1 MAKTLKL
8 DIYTSRTKVY
18 NTGKVMKK
26 IIILAALVISN
37 LVNAQQD
44 PQFTQYFDNFLH
56 VNPAYAG
63 SSGMLSATAIHREQ
77 WVGFDGAP
85 RSTTMS
91 LHTPLN
97 YRSVGLGLTAVN
109 DVIGPIHQTAVYA
122 DFSYTLKLGKTA
134 RLALG
139 LKGGVNMLNFNTSKW
154 DDVQAGDPA
163 FVNVQ
168 NKISPNVGFGVYYH
182 DEHFFLGLS
191 SPRLMESTAGD
202 TYSQQ
207 RHYFGIIGGIFPV
220 SAKWKL
226 RPSVQVKATMGA
238 PMSMDISLAG
248 IFNDKLWIGAMNRL
262 NAAAGG
268 FVQYQIT
275 RQFRLGLASEYG
287 MTPIRNYNN
296 GTFEVL
302 MSYDFNYKKSDVKSP
317 RYF

>member
-1 MAKTLKL
+1 
-8 DIYTSRTKVY
+8 
-18 NTGKVMKK
+18 MKK
-26 IIILAALVISN
+26 IIILAALVITN

-77 WVGFDGAP
+77 WVGFAGNL

-154 DDVQAGDPA
+154 DDVQLDDPA

-168 NKISPNVGFGVYYH
+168 NQISPNVGFGVYYH

-191 SPRLMESTAGD
+191 SPRLMEGSTSSA
-202 TYSQQ
+202 TYREQ
-207 RHYFGIIGGIFPV
+207 RHYFGIVGGIFPV

-238 PMSMDISLAG
+238 PISMDISLAG
-248 IFNDKLWIGAMNRL
+248 IFNDKLWIGAMNRW

>member
-1 MAKTLKL
+1 
-8 DIYTSRTKVY
+8 
-18 NTGKVMKK
+18 MKNFL
-26 IIILAALVISN
+26 IISLLALSFS
-37 LVNAQQD
+37 VNAQQD

-77 WVGFDGAP
+77 WIGFAGAP
-85 RSTTMS
+85 RSTTFS

-109 DVIGPIHQTAVYA
+109 DMIGPVRQNMVYV

-139 LKGGVNMLNFNTSKW
+139 LKGGVNMLNVATQNLANV
-154 DDVQAGDPA
+154 DANDPA
-163 FVNVQ
+163 FANGLNQ
-168 NKISPNVGFGVYYH
+168 INPNVGFGVYYH
-182 DEHFFLGLS
+182 DEHFFFGLS
-191 SPRLMESTAGD
+191 SPRILEKTAST
-202 TYSQQ
+202 TSYLEQ
-207 RHYFGIIGGIFPV
+207 RHYFGLIGGVFSV
-220 SAKWKL
+220 AEQWKL
-226 RPSVQVKATMGA
+226 RPSIQVKTTMGA
-238 PMSMDISLAG
+238 PLSLDFSLAA
-248 IFNDKLWIGAMNRL
+248 IYKDKLWLGAMNRW

-268 FVQYQIT
+268 FVQYQIS
-275 RQFRLGLASEYG
+275 RQFRLGLAAEYG
-287 MTPIRNYNN
+287 MSALRNYNN

>member
-1 MAKTLKL
+1 MFKKV
-8 DIYTSRTKVY
+8 IYSLSTNVQLTPRI
-18 NTGKVMKK
+18 MKK
-26 IIILAALVISN
+26 IIILSALFIAN
-37 LVNAQQD
+37 MINAQQD

-63 SSGMLSATAIHREQ
+63 SSGMLTANAIHREQ

-85 RSTTMS
+85 RSTTFS

-109 DVIGPIHQTAVYA
+109 DMIGPVRQNMVYL

-139 LKGGVNMLNFNTSKW
+139 LKGGMNMLNVGTGSFTN
-154 DDVQAGDPA
+154 VEANDPA
-163 FVNVQ
+163 FANVQ
-168 NKISPNVGFGVYYH
+168 NQLNPNVGFGLYYH
-182 DEHFFLGLS
+182 DEHFFMGLS
-191 SPRLMESTAGD
+191 SPRILENNPTNPNAYMES
-202 TYSQQ
+202 
-207 RHYFGIIGGIFPV
+207 RHYFGIVGGVFPV
-220 SAKWKL
+220 SSKWKL
-226 RPSVQVKATMGA
+226 RPSVQVKASMGA
-238 PMSMDISLAG
+238 PISMDLSLAG
-248 IFNDKLWIGAMNRL
+248 IFNDKLWIGAMNRW

-268 FVQYQIT
+268 FIQYQIS

-287 MTPIRNYNN
+287 MTPIRSYNN

-302 MSYDFNYKKSDVKSP
+302 MSYDFNYKKTDVKSP

>member
-1 MAKTLKL
+1 
-8 DIYTSRTKVY
+8 
-18 NTGKVMKK
+18 MKK
-26 IIILAALVISN
+26 SILLFALFIYQMG
-37 LVNAQQD
+37 NAQQD
-44 PQFTQYFDNFLH
+44 PHFTQYFDNFLH

-85 RSTTMS
+85 RSTTLS

-97 YRSVGLGLTAVN
+97 YRSVGLGFTAVN
-109 DVIGPIHQTAVYA
+109 DMIGPVRQNMVYL
-122 DFSYTLKLGKTA
+122 DFSYTLKLGSKA

-139 LKGGVNMLNFNTSKW
+139 LKGGMNMLNVAST
-154 DDVQAGDPA
+154 D

-168 NKISPNVGFGVYYH
+168 ANDPAFLNVQNQINPNFGFGVYYH
-182 DEHFFLGLS
+182 DDHFFLGLS
-191 SPRLMESTAGD
+191 SPRILENNPTNPNA
-202 TYSQQ
+202 YVEQ
-207 RHYFGIIGGIFPV
+207 RHYFGIIGGVFPV

-238 PMSMDISLAG
+238 PFSMDLSLAG
-248 IFNDKLWIGAMNRL
+248 IYSDKLWFGAMNRW

-268 FVQYQIT
+268 FVQYQIN
-275 RQFRLGLASEYG
+275 RQFRLGIASEFG
-287 MTPIRNYNN
+287 MTEIRNYNN

-302 MSYDFNYKKSDVKSP
+302 MSYDFNYKKTDVKSP

>member
-1 MAKTLKL
+1 
-8 DIYTSRTKVY
+8 
-18 NTGKVMKK
+18 MKK
-26 IIILAALVISN
+26 IIILAALVITN

-77 WVGFDGAP
+77 WVGFAGNL

-154 DDVQAGDPA
+154 DDVQLDDPA

-168 NKISPNVGFGVYYH
+168 NQISPNVGFGVYYH

-191 SPRLMESTAGD
+191 SPRLMEGSTSST
-202 TYSQQ
+202 TYREQ
-207 RHYFGIIGGIFPV
+207 RHYFGIVGGIFPV

-238 PMSMDISLAG
+238 PISMDISLAG
-248 IFNDKLWIGAMNRL
+248 IFNDKLWIGAMNRW

>member
-1 MAKTLKL
+1 
-8 DIYTSRTKVY
+8 
-18 NTGKVMKK
+18 MKK
-26 IIILAALVISN
+26 IIILAALFIGN

-63 SSGMLSATAIHREQ
+63 SSGMLSANAIHRQQ
-77 WVGFDGAP
+77 WVGFSGAP
-85 RSTTMS
+85 QSTTLS

-97 YRSVGLGLTAVN
+97 YRSVGLGFTAVS
-109 DVIGPIHQTAVYA
+109 DIIGPINQTMVYA
-122 DFSYTLKLGKTA
+122 DFSYTFKLGKTA

-139 LKGGVNMLNFNTSKW
+139 LKGGVNMLNVKTDVLQNVQS
-154 DDVQAGDPA
+154 DDDA
-163 FVNVQ
+163 FKNVQ
-168 NKISPNVGFGVYYH
+168 NQLNPNVGFGVYYH

-191 SPRLMESTAGD
+191 SPRLMEGASND
-202 TYSQQ
+202 TTYREQ
-207 RHYFGIIGGIFPV
+207 RHYFGIVGGVFPV

-238 PMSMDISLAG
+238 PMSLDLSLAG
-248 IFNDKLWIGAMNRL
+248 IFNDKLWIGAMNRW

-275 RQFRLGLASEYG
+275 RQFRIGLASEYG
-287 MTPIRNYNN
+287 LTPIRNYNN
-296 GTFEVL
+296 GTFEVML
-302 MSYDFNYKKSDVKSP
+302 SYDFNYKKTDVKSP

>member
-1 MAKTLKL
+1 
-8 DIYTSRTKVY
+8 
-18 NTGKVMKK
+18 MKK
-26 IIILAALVISN
+26 IIILAALFIGN

-63 SSGMLSATAIHREQ
+63 SSGMLSANVIHRQQ
-77 WVGFDGAP
+77 WVGFSGAP
-85 RSTTMS
+85 KSTTLS

-109 DVIGPIHQTAVYA
+109 DIIGPINQTMVYA

-139 LKGGVNMLNFNTSKW
+139 LKGGLNMLNVNTSELAN
-154 DDVQAGDPA
+154 VQENDPA

-168 NKISPNVGFGVYYH
+168 NQLNPNVGFGVYYH

-191 SPRLMESTAGD
+191 SPRLMESARND
-202 TYSQQ
+202 TTYREQ
-207 RHYFGIIGGIFPV
+207 RHYFGIVGGVFPV

-226 RPSVQVKATMGA
+226 RPSIQVKATLGA
-238 PMSMDISLAG
+238 PISLDLSLAG

-275 RQFRLGLASEYG
+275 RQFRIGLASEYG
-287 MTPIRNYNN
+287 LTPIRNYNN

-302 MSYDFNYKKSDVKSP
+302 VSYDFNYKKTNVKSP

>member
-1 MAKTLKL
+1 
-8 DIYTSRTKVY
+8 
-18 NTGKVMKK
+18 MKR
-26 IIILAALVISN
+26 IIIISALALSN

-44 PQFTQYFDNFLH
+44 PQFTQYFDNYLH

-85 RSTTMS
+85 RSTTFS

-109 DVIGPIHQTAVYA
+109 DQIGPIKQNMVYV
-122 DFSYTLKLGKTA
+122 DFSYTLRLGKTA

-139 LKGGVNMLNFNTSKW
+139 LKGGVNMLNVATQGLSN
-154 DDVQAGDPA
+154 VQANDPA
-163 FVNVQ
+163 FANGLSQ
-168 NKISPNVGFGVYYH
+168 MNPNVGFGIYYH
-182 DEHFFLGLS
+182 DEHFFMGLS
-191 SPRLMESTAGD
+191 SPRIMEKSATTT
-202 TYSQQ
+202 TYAEQ
-207 RHYFGIIGGIFPV
+207 RHYFGIIGGVFPV

-238 PMSMDISLAG
+238 PVSMDISLAG
-248 IFNDKLWIGAMNRL
+248 IFADKLWLGAMNRW

-275 RQFRLGLASEYG
+275 RQFRLGLAAEYG
-287 MTPIRNYNN
+287 MTALRNYNN

-302 MSYDFNYKKSDVKSP
+302 MSYDFNYKKTDVKSP

>member
-1 MAKTLKL
+1 
-8 DIYTSRTKVY
+8 
-18 NTGKVMKK
+18 MKK
-26 IIILAALVISN
+26 IIILAALVITN

-77 WVGFDGAP
+77 WVGFAGNL

-109 DVIGPIHQTAVYA
+109 DVIGPINQTAVYA

-154 DDVQAGDPA
+154 DDVQLDDPA

-168 NKISPNVGFGVYYH
+168 NQISPNVGFGVYYH

-191 SPRLMESTAGD
+191 SPRLMEGSTSST
-202 TYSQQ
+202 TYREQ
-207 RHYFGIIGGIFPV
+207 RHYFGIVGGIFPV

-238 PMSMDISLAG
+238 PISMDISLAG
-248 IFNDKLWIGAMNRL
+248 IFNDKLWIGAMNRW

-287 MTPIRNYNN
+287 LTPIRNYNN

>member
-1 MAKTLKL
+1 
-8 DIYTSRTKVY
+8 
-18 NTGKVMKK
+18 MKR
-26 IIILAALVISN
+26 IIIISALALSN

-44 PQFTQYFDNFLH
+44 PQFTQYFDNYLH

-85 RSTTMS
+85 RSTTFS

-109 DVIGPIHQTAVYA
+109 DQIGPIKQNMVYV
-122 DFSYTLKLGKTA
+122 DFSYTLRLGKTA

-139 LKGGVNMLNFNTSKW
+139 LKGGMNMLNVATQGLSN
-154 DDVQAGDPA
+154 VQANDPA
-163 FVNVQ
+163 FANGLSQ
-168 NKISPNVGFGVYYH
+168 MNPNVGFGIYYH
-182 DEHFFLGLS
+182 DEHFFMGLS
-191 SPRLMESTAGD
+191 SPRIMEKSATTN
-202 TYSQQ
+202 TYAEQ
-207 RHYFGIIGGIFPV
+207 RHYFGIIGGVFPV
-220 SAKWKL
+220 CAKWKL

-238 PMSMDISLAG
+238 PVSMDISLAG
-248 IFNDKLWIGAMNRL
+248 IFADKLWLGAMNRW

-275 RQFRLGLASEYG
+275 RQFRLGLAAEYG
-287 MTPIRNYNN
+287 MTALRNYNN

-302 MSYDFNYKKSDVKSP
+302 MSYDFNYKKTDVKSP

>member
-1 MAKTLKL
+1 
-8 DIYTSRTKVY
+8 
-18 NTGKVMKK
+18 MKK
-26 IIILAALVISN
+26 IIILAALFIGN

-63 SSGMLSATAIHREQ
+63 SSGMLSANAIHREQ
-77 WVGFDGAP
+77 WVGFGKGIH
-85 RSTTMS
+85 STTLS

-97 YRSVGLGLTAVN
+97 YRSVGLGFTAVN
-109 DVIGPIHQTAVYA
+109 DIIGPINQTMIYA
-122 DFSYTLKLGKTA
+122 DFSYTFKLGKTS

-139 LKGGVNMLNFNTSKW
+139 LKGGVNMLNVNTSELAN
-154 DDVQAGDPA
+154 VQTNDPA
-163 FVNVQ
+163 FENVQ
-168 NKISPNVGFGVYYH
+168 NQLNPNVGFGVYYH

-191 SPRLMESTAGD
+191 SPRLMEGASND
-202 TYSQQ
+202 TTYREQ
-207 RHYFGIIGGIFPV
+207 RHYFGIVGGVFPV

-238 PMSMDISLAG
+238 PMSLDLSIAG
-248 IFNDKLWIGAMNRL
+248 IFNDKLWIGAMNRW

-275 RQFRLGLASEYG
+275 RQFRIGLASEYG
-287 MTPIRNYNN
+287 LTPIRNYNN
-296 GTFEVL
+296 GTFEVML
-302 MSYDFNYKKSDVKSP
+302 SYDFNYKKTDVKSP

>member
-1 MAKTLKL
+1 
-8 DIYTSRTKVY
+8 
-18 NTGKVMKK
+18 MKK
-26 IIILAALVISN
+26 IIILAALFIGN

-77 WVGFDGAP
+77 WVGFSGAP
-85 RSTTMS
+85 RSTTLS

-109 DVIGPIHQTAVYA
+109 DMIGPIRQNMVYV

-139 LKGGVNMLNFNTSKW
+139 LKGGVNMLNVATQSLSN
-154 DDVQAGDPA
+154 VEANDPA
-163 FVNVQ
+163 FANALNQ
-168 NKISPNVGFGVYYH
+168 INPNVGFGVYYH
-182 DEHFFLGLS
+182 DEHFFIGLS
-191 SPRLMESTAGD
+191 SPRILEKSASTT
-202 TYSQQ
+202 TYLEQ
-207 RHYFGIIGGIFPV
+207 RHYFGIVGGIFSV
-220 SAKWKL
+220 AEQWKL
-226 RPSVQVKATMGA
+226 RPSIQIKSAMGA
-238 PMSMDISLAG
+238 PLSLDFSIAA
-248 IFNDKLWIGAMNRL
+248 IFKDKLWLGAMNRW
-262 NAAAGG
+262 NAAGG
-268 FVQYQIT
+268 AFVQYQLN
-275 RQFRLGLASEYG
+275 RQFRLGLASEFG
-287 MTPIRNYNN
+287 LASLRNYNN

>member
-1 MAKTLKL
+1 
-8 DIYTSRTKVY
+8 
-18 NTGKVMKK
+18 MKR
-26 IIILAALVISN
+26 IIIISALALSN

-44 PQFTQYFDNFLH
+44 PQFTQYFDNYLH

-85 RSTTMS
+85 RSTTFS

-109 DVIGPIHQTAVYA
+109 DQIGPIKQNMVYV
-122 DFSYTLKLGKTA
+122 DFSYTLRLGKTA

-139 LKGGVNMLNFNTSKW
+139 LKGGMNMLNVATQGLSN
-154 DDVQAGDPA
+154 VQANDPA
-163 FVNVQ
+163 FANGLSQ
-168 NKISPNVGFGVYYH
+168 MNPNVGFGIYYH
-182 DEHFFLGLS
+182 DEHFFMGLS
-191 SPRLMESTAGD
+191 SPRIMEKSATTT
-202 TYSQQ
+202 TYAEQ
-207 RHYFGIIGGIFPV
+207 RHYFGIIGGVFPV
-220 SAKWKL
+220 CAKWKL

-238 PMSMDISLAG
+238 PVSMDISLAG
-248 IFNDKLWIGAMNRL
+248 IFADKLWLGAMNRW

-275 RQFRLGLASEYG
+275 RQFRLGLAAEYG
-287 MTPIRNYNN
+287 MTALRNYNN

-302 MSYDFNYKKSDVKSP
+302 MSYDFNYKKTDVKSP

>member
-1 MAKTLKL
+1 
-8 DIYTSRTKVY
+8 
-18 NTGKVMKK
+18 MKK
-26 IIILAALVISN
+26 IIILAALVITN

-85 RSTTMS
+85 RSTTLS

-109 DVIGPIHQTAVYA
+109 DMIGPIHQTAVYA

-154 DDVQAGDPA
+154 NDVQEDDPA

-168 NKISPNVGFGVYYH
+168 NQISPNVGFGVYYH

-238 PMSMDISLAG
+238 PISMDISLAG

-287 MTPIRNYNN
+287 LTPIRNYNN